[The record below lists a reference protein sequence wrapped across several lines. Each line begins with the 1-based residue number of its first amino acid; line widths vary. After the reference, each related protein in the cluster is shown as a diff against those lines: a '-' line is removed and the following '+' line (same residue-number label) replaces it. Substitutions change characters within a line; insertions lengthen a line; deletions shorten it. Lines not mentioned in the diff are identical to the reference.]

1 MDSISTQTARRYILG
16 RQGLWPGRR
25 WVGKDGAHQALRAM
39 EGVQLDPLNITARS
53 QDLALHS
60 RVLDYQVGMLEDLMY
75 TDRLFCDYGH
85 WLFVYRMEEMPYLRV
100 SMQRKGVWRRWLD
113 FCEEHPDALDEVRQ
127 ALRERGP
134 LGNRDFKGNHRL
146 TSYRARKD
154 TGMALFGLWAN
165 GEIMTSRRQNFERV
179 YDFSENVVPEAYRHT
194 ASVEE
199 AEAYFA
205 RKALA
210 FLGLST
216 RTEWRAFFSEFSGRK
231 PDNPET
237 QRWLDDLQAA
247 GATGRVAV
255 AGWKEPMYYPAA
267 DQHLLETLEAGQIP
281 ARWQTVG
288 PDTQSEAVFLAPLDI
303 VSARGRA
310 LKVFEFDYVWEV
322 YKPVEQRR
330 WGYYVLPVL
339 YGDRLA
345 ARFDPKLDRKTKTLH
360 ILGFWLE
367 DEALEQDEGFARAFA
382 QGIYHFAR
390 FLGAQQVKWTPDGG
404 AVQALTL
411 EAAAEL

>member
-1 MDSISTQTARRYILG
+1 
-16 RQGLWPGRR
+16 
-25 WVGKDGAHQALRAM
+25 
-39 EGVQLDPLNITARS
+39 
-53 QDLALHS
+53 
-60 RVLDYQVGMLEDLMY
+60 MLEELMY

-100 SMQRKGVWRRWLD
+100 SMQRKGVWQRWLD
-113 FCEEHPDALDEVRQ
+113 FCQEHPDSVDEVRQ

-134 LGNRDFKGNHRL
+134 LSNRDFKGNHRL

-165 GEIMTSRRQNFERV
+165 GELMTSRRQNFERV
-179 YDFSENVVPEAYRHT
+179 YDFSENVVPEAYRRT

-216 RTEWRAFFSEFSGRK
+216 RTEWRGFFSEFSGRK
-231 PDNPET
+231 LDNPET
-237 QRWLDDLQAA
+237 QRWVDDLRASGAA
-247 GATGRVAV
+247 GRVV
-255 AGWKEPMYYPAA
+255 VEGWKEPMYYPGA
-267 DQHLLETLEAGQIP
+267 DQPVLETLEDGQIP
-281 ARWQTVG
+281 AGWQALG
-288 PDTQSEAVFLAPLDI
+288 PDTQAEAVFLAPLDI

-310 LKVFEFDYVWEV
+310 LKVFGFDYVWEV

-345 ARFDPKLDRKTKTLH
+345 ARFDPKLDRRTNTLH

-382 QGIYHFAR
+382 QGILRFAR
-390 FLGAQQVKWTPDGG
+390 FLGTQQVEWSADGG
-404 AVQALTL
+404 AVKALTL